1 MSPGA
6 MIRVACHDLM
16 FRSKVE
22 TTLGHM
28 GHVALT
34 LRAADDPAAVVAANH
49 PVAAIVDLGLG
60 EERWRHIVAAVR
72 APEPPIPVL
81 AFGSHVD
88 RAMQAA
94 ARQAGCDLVV
104 ANSRLARELPDLVD
118 RLITRA

>member
-6 MIRVACHDLM
+6 VIMVACHDLM

-34 LRAADDPAAVVAANH
+34 LRAVDDPAAVVAANH

-60 EERWRHIVAAVR
+60 EERWRRIVAVAR
-72 APEPPIPVL
+72 ASEPPLPVL

-88 RAMQAA
+88 REMQAA
-94 ARQAGCDLVV
+94 AREAGCDLVV
-104 ANSRLARELPDLVD
+104 ANSRLARELPALVD
-118 RLITRA
+118 RLLTRA